1 MTALTDLSDR
11 RDTIKKSILNKP
23 ILSSILY
30 LSHPS
35 RFPHILFRVRCGNLV
50 EHQHSIHLDN
60 LMFFFCNVFF
70 FQSERRQKHE
80 KENEATLADE
90 VDRVKME
97 VEQEKAELQV
107 KP

>member
-1 MTALTDLSDR
+1 MREFGGASTQYPL
-11 RDTIKKSILNKP
+11 
-23 ILSSILY
+23 
-30 LSHPS
+30 
-35 RFPHILFRVRCGNLV
+35 G
-50 EHQHSIHLDN
+50 QLDV
-60 LMFFFCNVFF
+60 FFF